1 MKVKTTVFKRSRLG
15 FAITAVCLGT
25 TTSVVQAQDS
35 SAPVS
40 AEETVTVVGQAAR
53 LRTSLN
59 QQRMSDNLQTI
70 VTSDSINSLPDAN
83 VSESLQ
89 RLPGIS
95 IERDQDR
102 KSTRLNSSHVR
113 T

>member
-25 TTSVVQAQDS
+25 TTSVVQAQAS

-40 AEETVTVVGQAAR
+40 AEETLTVVGQAAR

-59 QQRMSDNLQTI
+59 QQRMSDILQTRA
-70 VTSDSINSLPDAN
+70 TTGYINSRPDAN
-83 VSESLQ
+83 GTEPLQ
-89 RLPGIS
+89 RPPGT
-95 IERDQDR
+95 
-102 KSTRLNSSHVR
+102 STRPAKGRAPIVPK
-113 T
+113 